1 MRGLLGRDPA
11 GKHLVS
17 DASGHFDLSA
27 ELLATLDQA
36 GYFRSLTPVWE
47 RTLGHGL
54 DELLAR
60 PVVDFVHPDDFA
72 RTQEELQRLV
82 RRDVDSTSFELRW
95 RRADGGYV
103 CLEWRARFSPGDG
116 LIYAAARDLTERR
129 AWADELHR
137 AKEHAEQ
144 ASRAKS
150 EFLSR
155 MSHELR
161 TPLTSVIGF
170 SELLLKDGLTPDQE
184 LKLTH
189 ILKAGRHL
197 LGLIDELLDIE
208 RVEAGT
214 MTTSPEPIQV
224 GGLLRD
230 AIALAEPQAAE
241 RDLRIRAD
249 LEACRDRYVMADQQR
264 LRQVVLNLLSNA
276 VKYNRERGEVSL
288 RTEVTDDESLRIHLS
303 DTGSGLTDEQL
314 RRLFVPFER
323 LGAEE
328 TSIEGTGLGLV
339 VSQRLIELMGGR
351 LSAQSKVGVGSTF
364 TIELG
369 LTEAPRVT
377 ADEPAPAA
385 ESNGVRPL
393 SGRTVLYIEDNL
405 ANLDLVRE
413 LLGDAGARL
422 LTARDGRSGFGVARQ
437 QRPDLILLDLH
448 LPDLSGEQILAALS
462 QDTALREIPVIAVSA
477 NAERDRMRDVFNCG
491 VAAYMTKPFDTTS
504 LVESIEQALLQHAHA

>member
-1 MRGLLGRDPA
+1 MKGLLGRNGG

-17 DASGHFDLSA
+17 DASGHFELSA
-27 ELLATLDQA
+27 ELLATVDQA
-36 GYFRSLTPVWE
+36 GYFQRLTPVWE
-47 RTLGHGL
+47 RALGHRL
-54 DELLAR
+54 DHLLAR

-72 RTQEELQRLV
+72 RTQAELKRLAGG
-82 RRDVDSTSFELRW
+82 DSETATFEIRW

-103 CLEWRARFSPGDG
+103 WLEWNARFSRADG
-116 LIYAAARDLTERR
+116 AIYVVARDLTERR
-129 AWADELHR
+129 RWADELHR
-137 AKEHAEQ
+137 AKEHGEQ
-144 ASRAKS
+144 ESRAKS

-170 SELLLKDGLTPDQE
+170 SELLLKDGLSPEQE
-184 LKLTH
+184 LKVTH
-189 ILKAGRHL
+189 ILKAGQHL

-214 MTTSPEPIQV
+214 MTTSPEPIQL

-230 AIALAEPQAAE
+230 AIALAEPQATEAGLE
-241 RDLRIRAD
+241 IRAD
-249 LEACRDRYVMADQQR
+249 LDACRDRYVMADQQR

-276 VKYNRERGEVSL
+276 IKYNRLGGEVRL
-288 RTEVTDDESLRIHLS
+288 GAELTNDRTLRIHVS
-303 DTGSGLTDEQL
+303 DTGAGLTDEQL

-328 TSIEGTGLGLV
+328 TSIQGTGLGLV

-351 LSAQSKVGVGSTF
+351 LSARSEVGVGSTF

-369 LTEAPRVT
+369 LTEARRVT
-377 ADEPAPAA
+377 TDEPRPAA
-385 ESNGVRPL
+385 ESNGDRPL
-393 SGRTVLYIEDNL
+393 AGRTVLYIEDNL

-413 LLGDAGARL
+413 LLGAAGARL
-422 LTARDGRSGFGVARQ
+422 LTARDGRSGFSVARQ
-437 QRPDLILLDLH
+437 QHPDLILLDLH

-462 QDTALREIPVIAVSA
+462 RDAGLREIPVIAVSA
-477 NAERDRMRDVFNCG
+477 NAKKDSMRDVFERG

-504 LVESIEQALLQHAHA
+504 LVESIEQALLKQS